1 MSMLVDEPPPRLK
14 QRGDQAN
21 LIERIAGQ
29 ALRDAPRPK
38 PLSALALARIAD
50 GIEQRAPAAGRPR
63 RAFWI
68 VVTAA
73 FLLGVGTTASAQHLG
88 AIRRWLTDMVGAGP
102 AAPRETPPRARNKPS
117 SREVEGTAFA
127 PETKQPSESPAGPIE
142 WPAPARVEPAKVAAA
157 RADEPR
163 EPAARRESD
172 PAASTPGRPL
182 LARPSREPGNRTSH
196 APAAPTRLAYL
207 AAPEAAVAPALPATE
222 APRATRE
229 VVAPMVE
236 KSPPEPRPEETRP
249 APGPVPK
256 TAAREAPVSPAT
268 RFLTEAVRALRVERS
283 PTTAIELLD
292 RHAQELEGNALAR
305 EALLVRTEAMLALGR
320 KDEALRLLDRTGL
333 TAGAASRALL
343 LMRGELRAAADR
355 CAEAI
360 GDFSLVLADASRPPR
375 RALDA
380 RATCYEKLGDTE
392 RARADRDRYRREL
405 QDDRGTAGPVR

>member
-1 MSMLVDEPPPRLK
+1 MSVFVDEPPPRLK

-29 ALRDAPRPK
+29 ALRDVPRPK

-73 FLLGVGTTASAQHLG
+73 FLIGVGTTASAQHLG
-88 AIRRWLTDMVGAGP
+88 VIRRWLTDMVGAGP
-102 AAPRETPPRARNKPS
+102 AAPRETHPRAGNKPGL
-117 SREVEGTAFA
+117 RGAERTAFA
-127 PETKQPSESPAGPIE
+127 PEARQPSESPAGPSE
-142 WPAPARVEPAKVAAA
+142 LPAPSRVEPAKVAEP

-172 PAASTPGRPL
+172 PGASTPGRPL
-182 LARPSREPGNRTSH
+182 LARPSREPANRTSH
-196 APAAPTRLAYL
+196 APAAHTRLAYL
-207 AAPEAAVAPALPATE
+207 AAPEAAVAPPLLATE

-229 VVAPMVE
+229 VVAPMVAT
-236 KSPPEPRPEETRP
+236 SPPEPRLEEMRP
-249 APGPVPK
+249 PLGGVPK

-320 KDEALRLLDRTGL
+320 KSEVLRLLDRTGL

-343 LMRGELRAAADR
+343 LMRGELRASADR

-360 GDFSLVLADASRPPR
+360 GDFSLVLADARRPPR
-375 RALDA
+375 QALHGRAM
-380 RATCYEKLGDTE
+380 CYEKLGDTE
-392 RARADRDRYRREL
+392 RARADRDRYQREL
-405 QDDRGTAGPVR
+405 QGERAIDGPDR